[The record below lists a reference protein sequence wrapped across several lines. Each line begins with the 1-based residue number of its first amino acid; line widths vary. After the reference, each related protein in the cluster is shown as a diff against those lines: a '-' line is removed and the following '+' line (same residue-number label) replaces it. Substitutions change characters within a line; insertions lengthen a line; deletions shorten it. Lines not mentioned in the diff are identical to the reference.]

1 MSSPGESATLK
12 EGRPG
17 KLSNLTFPLAVIFVI
32 IFHFGGSYDV
42 APNIEEQENKNN
54 RSVLS
59 SFSAASVFV
68 PVRENA
74 VGHQKAYG
82 ASVVRSIEHPI
93 DRPQVD
99 LRGYDCKRPKV

>member
-1 MSSPGESATLK
+1 MSSGGESATLK

-17 KLSNLTFPLAVIFVI
+17 EFSNLTFPVAVIFMI

-42 APNIEEQENKNN
+42 APNIEEQENKNF

-59 SFSAASVFV
+59 SLSAASVFV

-74 VGHQKAYG
+74 AGLQS
-82 ASVVRSIEHPI
+82 ASVVSSSEHS
-93 DRPQVD
+93 VD
-99 LRGYDCKRPKV
+99 